1 MKTKYLFSAAILA
14 GMFAACTNEDL
25 VTTADNAVS
34 PEDGRPTVN
43 VKLGM
48 GFGDQPN
55 TRLIYDKNEGYQ
67 FEVGNKIGAIL
78 MDEISADANV
88 RPFEK
93 PDEWA
98 ALSWHNKYTLV
109 DYSHTDYP
117 FICKEVTANG
127 GSTWEADAKML
138 EGNYFFAYPYEG
150 YDAKRQVSHS
160 IINQKQDGGDAKA
173 AYDSYAKNQFFIGYA
188 QVKEGNDTKEAL
200 TKVNM
205 TPVLGGVFFR
215 LKNVASAA
223 DLTVTKIVLSGT
235 NIRSVLTLDPTD
247 AEYKGEDKA
256 KDYNLKT
263 YDSNANT
270 WTAASTVFNYANYLG
285 EKSDLY
291 RNDNY
296 DAETDYVYNIPAEE
310 VDNYK
315 RANALRAV
323 ANTYTTSNAADNYA
337 ELSFTEN
344 GKEGYLLKAGGAN
357 VLTTCIMINPID
369 VAQEGDLV
377 LSIYTTKGSIKD
389 IDLSK
394 VKAEGTDIKDKN
406 TSITGQP
413 IKRVSPEVSNIVDV
427 QFDDNSVQA
436 PVETEINNS
445 DDLKQYVSWI
455 TSISG
460 NTRLNVATLANNA
473 TIDAETALM
482 IKNKFESAAGQKDGL
497 ALYFKQKTSTSA
509 ALQIAAPE
517 DTDSPEAVEA
527 LQNVLNYIIVD
538 GSCPVKV
545 LGTANIG
552 EKTLNRDFKSIKNTV
567 QEIGMTSTLPASG
580 TSSLKLQV
588 EKSGVLNVTGTQ
600 LDGNGENPIAVE
612 VTNKGTLN
620 VAKAGKITMKLV
632 NATATDAAAVNVDG
646 SMTLSADSE
655 NNLKGVI
662 TVAKD
667 AYMSGTNA
675 GNFENKGNIHNYG
688 AIWNI
693 KNVNNS
699 SINPAKVTIYKDAT
713 VSNFNQNQGVIEYNE
728 LSATN
733 KVTGTIVPS
742 ALGTIQ
748 YTTVY
753 AKDATKSISTAD
765 VVKYSITDLTVT
777 EGELKSD
784 FGQPGASATPDKY
797 AGAYTATTLKTL
809 VLKGEDIK
817 VTGYPLTMQ
826 AEGVCQVEGSVNLGA
841 SIVSGTKFDD
851 KSYITGTVTVSA
863 KVAFASAV
871 SAVANSTTTAVDHN
885 TLTVVTAPQLKNATI
900 NINADKFLAATNVTV
915 ATYTNNAI
923 NANGTF
929 YYASSE
935 TLPATGLTVSGTK
948 ENTTI
953 SAGTINDNL

>member
-1 MKTKYLFSAAILA
+1 MMKTKYLFSAAILA

-25 VTTADNAVS
+25 VTTANNAVS

-55 TRLIYDKNEGYQ
+55 TRLIYDKNKGYQ

-78 MDEISADANV
+78 MDEINADAGV
-88 RPFEK
+88 RPFEN
-93 PDEWA
+93 PDKWA
-98 ALSWHNKYTLV
+98 ALSWHNKYSLV
-109 DYSHTDYP
+109 NYSHTDYP
-117 FICKEVTANG
+117 FICKEVTNGG

-223 DLTVTKIVLSGT
+223 DLTITKIVLSGT
-235 NIRSVLTLDPTD
+235 NIRSVLTLDPTE
-247 AEYKGEDKA
+247 AEYKGEDETKTTGT
-256 KDYNLKT
+256 DYNLRTKNVS
-263 YDSNANT
+263 D
-270 WTAASTVFNYANYLG
+270 WTKHSEVFNYANYLG
-285 EKSDLY
+285 EKDDLY
-291 RNDNY
+291 ENDNY
-296 DAETDYVYNIPAEE
+296 DAETDYVYNIPTEE

-315 RANALRAV
+315 RTNALRAV
-323 ANTYTTSNAADNYA
+323 ANTYTTSSAADNYA

-369 VAQEGDLV
+369 VTGKGDLV
-377 LSIYTTKGSIKD
+377 LSIYTTKGAIKD
-389 IDLSK
+389 IDLSQ
-394 VKAEGTDIKDKN
+394 VKAEGTDITDKN

-482 IKNKFESAAGQKDGL
+482 IKNKFESAAGGKDGL
-497 ALYFKQKTSTSA
+497 ALYFKQKAATSA

-527 LQNVLNYIIVD
+527 LQNVLNYIIID

-552 EKTLNRDFKSIKNTV
+552 ETTLNRDFKTIKNTV
-567 QEIGMTSTLPASG
+567 QESGMSSTLPANA
-580 TSSLKLQV
+580 TSDLKLQI
-588 EKSGVLNVTGTQ
+588 EKGGVLNVTGSQ
-600 LDGNGENPIAVE
+600 LDGNGANPISIE

-620 VAKAGKITMKLV
+620 VVKAGKITMKLV
-632 NATATDAAAVNVDG
+632 NATATDIATVNVEG
-646 SMTLSADSE
+646 HMTLSAGSE
-655 NNLKGVI
+655 NNLKGAI

-667 AYMSGTNA
+667 AYMSGTQA
-675 GNFENKGNIHNYG
+675 GNLDNKGNIHNHG

-713 VSNFNQNQGVIEYNE
+713 VSNFNENSGIIEYNE

-733 KVTGTIVPS
+733 KVTGTIVTS
-742 ALGTIQ
+742 TLGTIQ

-765 VVKYSITDLTVT
+765 VVKYSITDLTVN
-777 EGELKSD
+777 EGTLVSD
-784 FGQPGASATPDKY
+784 FGQPGAATY

-809 VLKGEDIK
+809 VLKGNDIK

-826 AEGVCQVEGSVNLGA
+826 NNGTFQVEGSVNLGA
-841 SIVSGTKFDD
+841 SIVSGTAFDA

-871 SAVANSTTTAVDHN
+871 SAVANSATTAVDYN
-885 TLTVVTAPQLKNATI
+885 TLTVVEAPQLKNATI
-900 NINADKFLAATNVTV
+900 NIDADKFLAAKNVKV
-915 ATYTNNAI
+915 AANTNNAI

-929 YYASSE
+929 YYASGE
-935 TLPATGLTVSGTK
+935 TLPTSGLSVSGTK

-953 SAGTINDNL
+953 SAGTIDDK